1 VTNNFSASE
10 KKTMRRVLTPV
21 MLLLSTIA
29 CTNASAQDVGER
41 PAIHGMLMV
50 GGNKIYLCHL
60 PMFKSPHDYQLIVE
74 ADLGQAGNSVY
85 LEDRKSHPLEKIY
98 TLQPQERFILPDMI
112 QNPRTFSGKI
122 YRGHFERGGTPI
134 AESVP
139 VSITRVIY
147 FRNFEKDARKAE
159 ALDYILFGSSRE
171 QFIAH
176 LITAKPD
183 FDQVLGVEV
192 DNGQLKSAVEHRKHV
207 VLEIPGSPGDRPVST
222 TGPVRAVALQ
232 AKGEISLTLRNPHEY
247 YLEFDDLSH

>member
-1 VTNNFSASE
+1 M
-10 KKTMRRVLTPV
+10 KRVL
-21 MLLLSTIA
+21 MSTILLF
-29 CTNASAQDVGER
+29 NAIGLATAFAQDAGDR

-50 GGNKIYLCHL
+50 GSNKIYLCHL
-60 PMFKSPHDYQLIVE
+60 PMFHSPHDYQLIME
-74 ADLGQAGNSVY
+74 ADLGQEGNRIY

-98 TLQPQERFILPDMI
+98 TLQPQERFVLPAMI

-134 AESVP
+134 AESVG
-139 VSITRVIY
+139 VKIMQVIY
-147 FRNFEKDARKAE
+147 FKNFDKDPHKAE

-183 FDQVLGVEV
+183 FDQVLGVEI
-192 DNGQLKSAVEHRKHV
+192 DNDQLKSTVESQKHV
-207 VLEIPGSPGDRPVST
+207 VLEIPGAPNDRPVSGA
-222 TGPVRAVALQ
+222 GPVRAIALRTKRQ
-232 AKGEISLTLRNPHEY
+232 LPLTLRNPYEY

>member
-1 VTNNFSASE
+1 
-10 KKTMRRVLTPV
+10 MRSILMPA
-21 MLLLSTIA
+21 MLLFSVIA
-29 CTNASAQDVGER
+29 FANASAQDVGER

-85 LEDRKSHPLEKIY
+85 LEDRKNHPLEKIY
-98 TLQPQERFILPDMI
+98 TLQPQERFVLPAMI
-112 QNPRTFSGKI
+112 QNPKTFSGKI

-134 AESVP
+134 ADPVP
-139 VSITRVIY
+139 VTITRVIY
-147 FRNFEKDARKAE
+147 FRSFEKDAHKAE

-183 FDQVLGVEV
+183 FDQILGVEI
-192 DNGQLKSAVEHRKHV
+192 DNDQLKSSVENLKHV
-207 VLEIPGSPGDRPVST
+207 VLEIPGSPNDKPVSGR
-222 TGPVRAVALQ
+222 GPVRAVALQ
-232 AKGEISLTLRNPHEY
+232 AKKQLPLTLRNPHEY